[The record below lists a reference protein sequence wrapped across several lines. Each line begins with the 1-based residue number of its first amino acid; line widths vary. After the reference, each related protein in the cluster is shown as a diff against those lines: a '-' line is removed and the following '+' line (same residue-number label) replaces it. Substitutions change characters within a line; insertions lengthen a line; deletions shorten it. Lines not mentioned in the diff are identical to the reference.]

1 MTPETIQLDPWI
13 LPILVGTLTPILTG
27 IVTRFDARPGTK
39 AITGLV
45 IAGLAAAAIEVV
57 NWLTTTGGSFQ
68 VRAVA
73 VLFLATFATHLATY
87 YGIWRPVGGGA
98 APGAATTKGW
108 IG

>member
-27 IVTRFDARPGTK
+27 IVTRFDA
-39 AITGLV
+39 
-45 IAGLAAAAIEVV
+45 
-57 NWLTTTGGSFQ
+57 
-68 VRAVA
+68 
-73 VLFLATFATHLATY
+73 Y

>member
-13 LPILVGTLTPILTG
+13 LPI
-27 IVTRFDARPGTK
+27 
-39 AITGLV
+39 
-45 IAGLAAAAIEVV
+45 
-57 NWLTTTGGSFQ
+57 
-68 VRAVA
+68 
-73 VLFLATFATHLATY
+73 LFLATFATHLATY